1 MFNAQDTFICF
12 DKYISSPGNLIL
24 KKRFLPDHPFRNRD
38 LPNIFNSVSNS
49 KGLSDFLDSPFFLS
63 YQSLT
68 QFCSFNI
75 TSCAPPTTML
85 VEETSVILAVCCN

>member
-38 LPNIFNSVSNS
+38 LPNIFNSVNNS
-49 KGLSDFLDSPFFLS
+49 KGLSAGRTAPSFYPINLS
-63 YQSLT
+63 LNSAL
-68 QFCSFNI
+68 S
-75 TSCAPPTTML
+75 
-85 VEETSVILAVCCN
+85 E